1 MADNPVKKSSSSGE
15 SIWRTPDKPAR
26 RSEFRS
32 AEDER
37 QQIPTWRTARSV
49 ATADEGPRP
58 AALKVEQLGEWHLPR
73 PEDTSLV
80 APPDSESLTAEDLLP
95 HDDSEAAV
103 AEAETE
109 AEELP
114 IEPVLPHDEVA
125 PAEAET
131 VAEVLPF
138 DDGQSSTL
146 DDLAALADEIDAESV
161 AEAADE
167 ALGDSLEELEEEEPD
182 TYSMSE
188 LIALANLVGDAP
200 GASATT
206 PPAVSDTSAGEAT
219 GEGAASDPAAYARE
233 QLNRFQSGAAVEE
246 EASVASGVTMP
257 SAPVDVSAVQAEP
270 LSATEQQLLGQF
282 REKEQ
287 IIHELRD
294 QFRAGAMTRDQFQA
308 SLRNH
313 MVLDPADNTYW
324 MLGVESDQ
332 WYHYVDGTWKIEVPP
347 VMAKAARAPGGASAP
362 SVSPAPSTPAP
373 STGAPTGYDMPL
385 PARVPVRD
393 PEATIPGTEA
403 VFIGGATDATVP
415 ISVVDD
421 PNATI
426 PNVSYSEV
434 TMPGAT
440 IPNPAVAVPTGTG
453 IPAPIPT
460 EDPTKA
466 PDYDLSRPS
475 PEFEEARQR
484 AQRKTATTVAIAAAV
499 LIGAVLLFG
508 ACGIIGGVL
517 YYRNLAS
524 PFEAQIVGLANY
536 EPQFRTARIL
546 AVDGSLIAEL
556 IAPNSGARETISL
569 ADVSPYLIHAVIA
582 VENERYYDDP
592 GWDPIAISRA
602 LVQNV
607 TAGEIESGAS
617 TITQQIARNLILQ
630 DTTVSAQRKLEEIVI
645 ASEIAQRY
653 DKNFILELYLNEVFF
668 GNQSYGIEAASQ
680 FYFGHSAA
688 DLDIAEAALL
698 AGLIQ
703 APALYD
709 PLINRDAAFER
720 MNYVLDRM
728 AAVGCL
734 QFQHAPYLGQ
744 PFCVAPSDL
753 VSGQTILSKAQV
765 EARQYTPRSFT
776 VRYPHFV
783 NYIQAQ
789 IEQTFGTSEMYRR
802 GFEIRTTLN
811 PRIQNAAQNALTTQV
826 QAAAVQNVNTG
837 AVLVTSPS
845 DGSILAMIG
854 SPDFSNNQIDG
865 QVNNVFTWQ
874 QPGSSIKLVEYTA
887 ALEGVERNGVIE
899 YMTPATVLWDV
910 PTTWNTIPPYTPVNY
925 DGTFHGAIPLRFALG
940 NSYNIPAVK
949 VFEFIGQDRFLD
961 TAARLGLRF
970 LENAQFGLA
979 SALGATEVRLYDHVQ
994 AYGTIANN
1002 GVRVPLFAIVEI
1014 RDSTGAQVELPPRAQ
1029 PSQTIQPQVAYLMQ
1043 SILSDNNA
1051 RAEEF
1056 GTNSGLNLPEF
1067 AGLIGAKTGTTN
1079 DNIDLWTMGFSRN
1092 IVVGVWMGRHDNG
1105 RTSANTSTTAI
1116 PVWNAVMRA
1125 ALEGTRPQAFQ
1136 PPQGIVQAQICGD
1149 TGTLFDPSVN
1159 GNCRNVRTEFFIQN
1173 APPPPANQG
1182 FVQYNV
1188 QIDSWTG
1195 LRANQFCPDNI
1206 ITTTGVNISDPTA
1219 IAWLNSPAG
1228 QGFAAALGLPVPVPS
1243 TTTAECQVNQ
1253 LLPQASIASPQNG
1266 QVVQGNITIQGVI
1279 SAENFNRYQIE
1290 LAPINASNFSIIAG
1304 PFGQQVP
1311 VGGTLATWDTI
1322 NAPNGAYTLRLA
1334 AFGNDGGYLYRTVQI
1349 QVNNPL
1355 PTATPTIPAPPTAF
1369 PTPLP
1374 FDTPIPFVPLDAG
1387 GQSVGPTP
1395 TVFLGG

>member
-1 MADNPVKKSSSSGE
+1 MADNPGKKASSSGE
-15 SIWRTPDKPAR
+15 NIWRTPDRPAR
-26 RSEFRS
+26 RTEFRT
-32 AEDER
+32 AESER
-37 QQIPTWRTARSV
+37 QQIPTWRSARV
-49 ATADEGPRP
+49 VVTDEEAPR
-58 AALKVEQLGEWHLPR
+58 AAPLRVNQLGEWHLPR
-73 PEDTSLV
+73 PEDTSLLPPPEAETV
-80 APPDSESLTAEDLLP
+80 EDLIPPDDSLP
-95 HDDSEAAV
+95 VAV
-103 AEAETE
+103 ETE
-109 AEELP
+109 AEADELA

-138 DDGQSSTL
+138 DDGQQGDTL
-146 DDLAALADEIDAESV
+146 EELAAELGSVDAEAV

-167 ALGDSLEELEEEEPD
+167 ALGETLEEEEPD

-200 GASATT
+200 GAAATT
-206 PPAVSDTSAGEAT
+206 PPAVTDTSAGEAT
-219 GEGAASDPAAYARE
+219 GGEAAADPAAYARE
-233 QLNRFQSGAAVEE
+233 QLSRFQSGAAEAEAVDD

-257 SAPVDVSAVQAEP
+257 SAAVDVSAAEP
-270 LSATEQQLLGQF
+270 LSPAEQQLLSQF

-294 QFRAGAMTRDQFQA
+294 QFRAGAMTREQFQA

-313 MVLDPADNTYW
+313 MVLDPSDNTYW

-347 VMAKAARAPGGASAP
+347 VMAKAAR
-362 SVSPAPSTPAP
+362 APSTPAP

-403 VFIGGATDATVP
+403 VFIGGSTEATVP
-415 ISVVDD
+415 MTAVDD

-426 PNVSYSEV
+426 PNVTYTEV
-434 TMPGAT
+434 TVPGAT
-440 IPNPAVAVPTGTG
+440 IPNPAVAVPSGTG

-475 PEFEEARQR
+475 PEYELARQR
-484 AQRKTATTVAIAAAV
+484 AQRKTATTIAIAAAV

-508 ACGIIGGVL
+508 ACGIISGVL
-517 YYRNLAS
+517 YYRNLAA
-524 PFEAQIVGLANY
+524 PFEAQIAGLANY
-536 EPQFRTARIL
+536 QPQFRTARIL

-569 ADVSPYLIHAVIA
+569 AEISPYLIHAVIS

-602 LVQNV
+602 LIQNF
-607 TAGEIESGAS
+607 TSGQIESGAS

-709 PLINRDAAFER
+709 PLINRDAAFDR
-720 MNYVLDRM
+720 MNYVLERM
-728 AAVGCL
+728 AATGCI

-744 PFCVAPSDL
+744 PFCVSPSDL
-753 VSGQTILSKAQV
+753 TSGQTILSKAQV

-811 PRIQNAAQNALTTQV
+811 PRIQNAAQNALSTQV
-826 QAAAVQNVNTG
+826 QAASVRGVNTG
-837 AVLVTSPS
+837 AVLVTNPA

-854 SPDFSNNQIDG
+854 SPDFNNNQIDG

-874 QPGSSIKLVEYTA
+874 QPGSSIKIVEYTA

-899 YMTPATVLWDV
+899 YMTPATILWDV

-925 DGTFHGAIPLRFALG
+925 DGRFHGAIPLRYALG

-949 VFEFIGQDRFLD
+949 VYEFIGQDRFLD
-961 TAARLGLRF
+961 TAGRLGLRF

-979 SALGATEVRLYDHVQ
+979 TALGATEVRLYDHVQ

-1002 GVRVPLFAIVEI
+1002 GIRVPLNAIIEI
-1014 RDSTGAQVELPPRAQ
+1014 RDAAGANVELPPRAQ
-1029 PSQTIQPQVAYLMQ
+1029 PTQTIQPQVAYLMQ

-1051 RAEEF
+1051 RADAF
-1056 GTNSGLNLPEF
+1056 GLNSGMFLPEY

-1092 IVVGVWMGRHDNG
+1092 VVVGVWMGRHDNG
-1105 RTSANTSTTAI
+1105 RTSADTSITAI

-1125 ALEGTRPQAFQ
+1125 ALEGSRPQAFQ
-1136 PPQGIVQAQICGD
+1136 PPQGIAQAQICAD
-1149 TGTLFDPSVN
+1149 TGTLFDPAINSA
-1159 GNCRNVRTEFFIQN
+1159 CRNVRTEFFIQN
-1173 APPPPANQG
+1173 APPPAADQG

-1206 ITTTGVNISDPTA
+1206 VTTTGVNISDPTA

-1243 TTTAECQVNQ
+1243 TTTAECQINQ
-1253 LLPQASIASPQNG
+1253 PLPQASIASPQNG
-1266 QVVQGNITIQGVI
+1266 QVIQGNFTIQGMI
-1279 SAENFNRYQIE
+1279 SAQNFNRYQIE
-1290 LAPINASNFSIIAG
+1290 IAPVNTSNFSIIAG

-1311 VGGTLATWDTI
+1311 AGGTLATWDTI
-1322 NAPNGAYTLRLA
+1322 NTPNGAYTLRLA
-1334 AFGNDGGYLYRTVQI
+1334 AFANDGGYLYRTVQV

-1355 PTATPTIPAPPTAF
+1355 PTATPTIPPVPTAF

-1374 FDTPIPFVPLDAG
+1374 FDTPIPFDPG
-1387 GQSVGPTP
+1387 GQAAPGPTP
-1395 TVFLGG
+1395 TIFLGG